1 MVEKQEPMQR
11 EGKSRSIS
19 IPVKPAVLVW
29 ARESMGRT
37 IEEVAAHLG
46 ESEEQVRK
54 WEAGHEQPTLYQLKA
69 LARFY
74 KRPLAAFFLPN
85 PPEELSLPHD
95 FRTLPDENEIPLSPK
110 TRLAMR
116 QARRLQS
123 IASEL
128 KEDND
133 GDFHARIGH
142 AEISDDPEALACK
155 IRESLGISLAE
166 QLSWEKDTDAM
177 DMWKKSVERLDVLVF
192 QMSMPLEEAR
202 AFSFT
207 DGGLPVIVINTKD
220 ALKARIFSLFHEL
233 GHILLNE
240 GGICDPNKLGGEEST
255 KKDKSI
261 EAFCNFFAGAILIP
275 RDSLL
280 CHRLVA
286 GKTYTYKWPERTL
299 GTISN
304 DFRVSKEVVLRRLLI
319 AGLASREF
327 YSIKHN
333 EWMKKEKKPDSVKG
347 KGIKRD
353 IPKECLQR
361 NGTPL
366 TSLVLDSYRNDRI
379 TTSDVADYL
388 GIRVKH
394 IPRIERLLEA

>member
-1 MVEKQEPMQR
+1 MQ
-11 EGKSRSIS
+11 
-19 IPVKPAVLVW
+19 
-29 ARESMGRT
+29 
-37 IEEVAAHLG
+37 
-46 ESEEQVRK
+46 
-54 WEAGHEQPTLYQLKA
+54 WEAGQQQPTLHQVKA

-133 GDFHARIGH
+133 GDFHARIEH

-155 IRESLGISLAE
+155 VRELLDVSLEE
-166 QLSWEKDTDAM
+166 QLSWEKDSDAM
-177 DMWKKSVERLDVLVF
+177 DMWKKSVERLDILVF

-240 GGICDPNKLGGEEST
+240 GGICDPSKLGGEESS
-255 KKDKSI
+255 KKGRSI
-261 EAFCNFFAGAILIP
+261 EAFCNFFAGAVLIP
-275 RDSLL
+275 RESLL

-286 GKTYTYKWPERTL
+286 GKTSY
-299 GTISN
+299 
-304 DFRVSKEVVLRRLLI
+304 
-319 AGLASREF
+319 
-327 YSIKHN
+327 
-333 EWMKKEKKPDSVKG
+333 
-347 KGIKRD
+347 
-353 IPKECLQR
+353 LQMAR
-361 NGTPL
+361 KNSWYNL
-366 TSLVLDSYRNDRI
+366 Q
-379 TTSDVADYL
+379 
-388 GIRVKH
+388 
-394 IPRIERLLEA
+394 

>member
-1 MVEKQEPMQR
+1 MPQNTGTADR
-11 EGKSRSIS
+11 DGKTRSIS
-19 IPVKPAVLVW
+19 IPVKPAVLIW

-37 IEEVAAHLG
+37 VKEAAAILG
-46 ESEEQVRK
+46 ESEELVLQ
-54 WEAGHEQPTLYQLKA
+54 WEAGQKQPALHQIKV

-74 KRPLAAFFLPN
+74 KRPLAAFFLPS
-85 PPEELSLPHD
+85 PPQELSLPHD
-95 FRTLPDENEIPLSPK
+95 FRTIPDGNVIPLSSK

-128 KEDND
+128 KEDDESN
-133 GDFHARIGH
+133 FHAFIGR
-142 AEISDDPEALACK
+142 ASLSDDPEALAGK
-155 IRESLGISLAE
+155 VRESLGVTLEE
-166 QLSWEKDTDAM
+166 QLSWEKDPFAM
-177 DMWKKSVERLDVLVF
+177 DRWKKSVESLGILVF
-192 QMSMPLEEAR
+192 QMPMPLEEAR

-240 GGICDPNKLGGEEST
+240 SGICDPSKLGSEQST
-255 KKDKSI
+255 EKDRSI
-261 EAFCNFFAGAILIP
+261 EAFCNFFAGCVLIP
-275 RDSLL
+275 KNGLL
-280 CHRLVA
+280 SHRLVS
-286 GKTYTYKWPERTL
+286 GRTSSYKWPERTL

-304 DFRVSKEVVLRRLLI
+304 DFKVSKEVILRRLLI
-319 AGLASREF
+319 AGLTSREY
-327 YSIKHN
+327 YSLKLN
-333 EWMKKEKKPDSVKG
+333 EWMKKEKKQEPSKG

-353 IPKECLQR
+353 IPRECLQR

-366 TSLVLDSYRNDRI
+366 TSLVLDSYRNERI

-394 IPRIERLLEA
+394 IPRIEKLLEA

>member
-1 MVEKQEPMQR
+1 
-11 EGKSRSIS
+11 
-19 IPVKPAVLVW
+19 AVLVW

-37 IEEVAAHLG
+37 VKEAAAILGKNEEL
-46 ESEEQVRK
+46 VRQ
-54 WEAGHEQPTLYQLKA
+54 WEAGQKQPTLQQIKV

-74 KRPLAAFFLPN
+74 KRPLAAFFLPS
-85 PPEELSLPHD
+85 PPQELSLPHD
-95 FRTLPDENEIPLSPK
+95 FRTLPDGNVIPLSLK

-123 IASEL
+123 IASDL
-128 KEDND
+128 KDDDEGN
-133 GDFHARIGH
+133 FHARIGQ
-142 AEISDDPEALACK
+142 AKLSDDPEALAG
-155 IRESLGISLAE
+155 IVRESLGVSLEE

-177 DMWKKSVERLDVLVF
+177 DRWKKSVESLGILVF

-240 GGICDPNKLGGEEST
+240 SGICDPSKLSGEET
-255 KKDKSI
+255 TAKDRSI
-261 EAFCNFFAGAILIP
+261 EAFCNFFAGCVLIP
-275 RDSLL
+275 KDGLL
-280 CHRLVA
+280 SHRLVA
-286 GKTYTYKWPERTL
+286 GRTSSYKWPERTL

-304 DFRVSKEVVLRRLLI
+304 DFKVSKEVILRRLLI
-319 AGLASREF
+319 AGLTSREF
-327 YSIKHN
+327 YSLKHN
-333 EWMKKEKKPDSVKG
+333 DWMKKEKKQESSKG
-347 KGIKRD
+347 KSIKRD
-353 IPKECLQR
+353 IPRECLQR

-366 TSLVLDSYRNDRI
+366 TSLILDSYRNERI

-394 IPRIERLLEA
+394 IPRIEKLLEA

>member
-1 MVEKQEPMQR
+1 MPENPGTIAR
-11 EGKSRSIS
+11 EGKGRSLS
-19 IPVKPAVLVW
+19 IPVKPAVLIW
-29 ARESMGRT
+29 ARESIGRT
-37 IEEVAAHLG
+37 VKEAAAILG
-46 ESEEQVRK
+46 ESEELVRQ
-54 WEAGHEQPTLYQLKA
+54 WEAGQKQPALHQIKV

-74 KRPLAAFFLPN
+74 KRSLAAFFLPS
-85 PPEELSLPHD
+85 PPQELSIPHD
-95 FRTLPDENEIPLSPK
+95 FRTLPDGNVIPLSSK

-128 KEDND
+128 KEEDES
-133 GDFHARIGH
+133 DFHVRIGR
-142 AEISDDPEALACK
+142 ALLSDDPEALAGK
-155 IRESLGISLAE
+155 VRESLNVSLEE
-166 QLSWEKDTDAM
+166 QLSWEKDTGAM
-177 DMWKKSVERLDVLVF
+177 DRWKKSVESLGILVF

-240 GGICDPNKLGGEEST
+240 GGICDPGKLGSEEST
-255 KKDKSI
+255 EKDRSI
-261 EAFCNFFAGAILIP
+261 EAFCNFFAGSVLIP
-275 RDSLL
+275 MEGLL
-280 CHRLVA
+280 SHRLVA
-286 GKTYTYKWPERTL
+286 GKTSSCKWPERTL

-304 DFRVSKEVVLRRLLI
+304 DFKVSKEVILRRLLI
-319 AGLASREF
+319 AGLTTREF
-327 YSIKHN
+327 YSLKHN
-333 EWMKKEKKPDSVKG
+333 EWMKKEKKPESSKG

-366 TSLVLDSYRNDRI
+366 TSLVLDSYRNERI

-394 IPRIERLLEA
+394 ISRIEKLLEA

>member
-1 MVEKQEPMQR
+1 MPEKPGTTDQ

-37 IEEVAAHLG
+37 TEEVAAHLG
-46 ESEEQVRK
+46 ESEKLVNE
-54 WEAGHEQPTLYQLKA
+54 WEAGQEQPTLYQLKA
-69 LARFY
+69 LARYY

-85 PPEELSLPHD
+85 PPEEPSLPKD
-95 FRTLPDENEIPLSPK
+95 FRTLPEENEIPLSPK

-128 KEDND
+128 KEGTD
-133 GDFHARIGH
+133 GDLLALVGH
-142 AEISDDPEALACK
+142 AEISDDPEALAWK
-155 IRESLGISLAE
+155 VRAALGISLEE

-177 DMWKKSVERLDVLVF
+177 DRWKRSVESLGILVF
-192 QMSMPLEEAR
+192 QMPMPLEETI

-207 DGGLPVIVINTKD
+207 DGGLPVIVINTRD

-240 GGICDPNKLGGEEST
+240 GGICDPSKFGGEESS
-255 KKDKSI
+255 KKGRSI
-261 EAFCNFFAGAILIP
+261 EAFCNFFAGAVLIP
-275 RDSLL
+275 KENLL

-286 GKTYTYKWPERTL
+286 GKTPSYKWPERTL

-319 AGLASREF
+319 AGLTSREF

-333 EWMKKEKKPDSVKG
+333 EWMKIEKKPDSAKG

-353 IPKECLQR
+353 IPRECLQR
-361 NGTPL
+361 NGMPL
-366 TSLVLDSYRNDRI
+366 TTLVLDSYRNDRI

>member
-1 MVEKQEPMQR
+1 MQKKPGTIER
-11 EGKSRSIS
+11 EGKSHSIH
-19 IPVKPAVLVW
+19 ILVKPAVLVW
-29 ARESMGRT
+29 ARESLGRT
-37 IEEVAAHLG
+37 IKQTAIHLG
-46 ESEEQVRK
+46 ESEELVRK
-54 WEAGHEQPTLYQLKA
+54 WEEGQQQPTLHQLKA

-74 KRPLAAFFLPN
+74 KRPLAAFFLPR
-85 PPEELSLPHD
+85 PPEDLSLPHD
-95 FRTLPDENEIPLSPK
+95 FRTLPNENEIPLSPR

-123 IASEL
+123 VASEL
-128 KEDND
+128 KESTN
-133 GDFHARIGH
+133 GDVLNHLEHARQ
-142 AEISDDPEALACK
+142 SDDPEALAWK
-155 IRESLGISLAE
+155 VRAALGISMEE
-166 QLSWEKDTDAM
+166 QLSWEKDSDAM
-177 DMWKKSVERLDVLVF
+177 DRWKKSVESLGVLVF

-240 GGICDPNKLGGEEST
+240 GGICDPNKLSGEEST
-255 KKDKSI
+255 QKSKSI

-275 RDSLL
+275 RDFLL
-280 CHRLVA
+280 GHHLVA
-286 GKTYTYKWPERTL
+286 GKTTSYEWPERIL
-299 GTISN
+299 GKISN
-304 DFRVSKEVVLRRLLI
+304 EFKVSKEVVLRRLLI
-319 AGLASREF
+319 AGLTYKEF
-327 YSIKHN
+327 YSTKHN
-333 EWMKKEKKPDSVKG
+333 EWMKKENKPDSYKA

-366 TSLVLDSYRNDRI
+366 TSLVLDSYRNDQI

-388 GIRVKH
+388 GVRVKH
-394 IPRIERLLEA
+394 IPRIEKLLEA

>member
-1 MVEKQEPMQR
+1 MPEKPGTMDR

-19 IPVKPAVLVW
+19 IPVKPAVLIW

-37 IEEVAAHLG
+37 VKEAAAILG
-46 ESEEQVRK
+46 ESEEQVLQ
-54 WEAGHEQPTLYQLKA
+54 WETGLKQPLLHQVKA

-74 KRPLAAFFLPN
+74 KRPLAAFFLPS
-85 PPEELSLPHD
+85 PPEELSHPHD
-95 FRTLPDENEIPLSPK
+95 FRTLPDENERPLSPK

-128 KEDND
+128 KEDD
-133 GDFHARIGH
+133 EGDFHACIGH
-142 AEISDDPEALACK
+142 AKLSDDPEALACNV
-155 IRESLGISLAE
+155 RESLGISLAE
-166 QLSWEKDTDAM
+166 QLSWEKDTGAM
-177 DMWKKSVERLDVLVF
+177 DRWKKSVEGLGILVF
-192 QMSMPLEEAR
+192 QMSMPLEETR

-275 RDSLL
+275 KEGLL
-280 CHRLVA
+280 CHRLVV
-286 GKTYTYKWPERTL
+286 GKTSSYKWPERTL

-304 DFRVSKEVVLRRLLI
+304 DFKVSKEVILRRLLI
-319 AGLASREF
+319 ARLASREF

-333 EWMKKEKKPDSVKG
+333 EWMKKEKKPDSSIG

-366 TSLVLDSYRNDRI
+366 TSLVLDSYRNDKI

>member
-1 MVEKQEPMQR
+1 MVEKQEPMRR

-19 IPVKPAVLVW
+19 ISVKPAVLVW

-46 ESEEQVRK
+46 ESEKLVNE
-54 WEAGHEQPTLYQLKA
+54 WEAGQKQPPLYQLKA
-69 LARFY
+69 LARY
-74 KRPLAAFFLPN
+74 YRRPLAAFFLPN
-85 PPEELSLPHD
+85 PPEEPSLPKD
-95 FRTLPDENEIPLSPK
+95 FRTLPEESEIPLSPK

-128 KEDND
+128 KED
-133 GDFHARIGH
+133 GDSDFLALVGH
-142 AEISDDPEALACK
+142 AEISDDPEALAWK
-155 IRESLGISLAE
+155 VRAVLGISLEE

-177 DMWKKSVERLDVLVF
+177 DRWKRSVESLGILVF
-192 QMSMPLEEAR
+192 QMPMPLEEAR

-220 ALKARIFSLFHEL
+220 ALKARVFSLFHEL

-240 GGICDPNKLGGEEST
+240 GGICDPSKFGGEESS
-255 KKDKSI
+255 KKVRSI
-261 EAFCNFFAGAILIP
+261 EAFCNFFAGAVLIP
-275 RDSLL
+275 RESLL
-280 CHRLVA
+280 CHRSIV
-286 GKTYTYKWPERTL
+286 GKAPYYEWPERTL

-304 DFRVSKEVVLRRLLI
+304 DFKVSKEVVLRRLLI
-319 AGLASREF
+319 AGLTSREF
-327 YSIKHN
+327 YSLKHN
-333 EWMKKEKKPDSVKG
+333 EWMRKEKKPDSAKG

-361 NGTPL
+361 NGAPL